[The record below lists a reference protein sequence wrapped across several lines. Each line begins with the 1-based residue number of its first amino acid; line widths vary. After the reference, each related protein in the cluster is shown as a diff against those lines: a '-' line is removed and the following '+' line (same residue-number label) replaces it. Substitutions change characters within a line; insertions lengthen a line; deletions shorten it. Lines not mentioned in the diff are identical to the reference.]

1 MSFPRFTIALLMGM
15 VLCCLMCRGDEK
27 SDKLIKA
34 VKEDNW
40 NFVEQLIK
48 DGANPNALTGDPLIF
63 EAAMVERNFLIW
75 MLLQQGISVESSPQ
89 GHKDAT
95 PLTVAVSNG
104 HLETVELLLGYNAT
118 INSKAIG
125 LAKFS
130 HQTEILNLFNQVSRD
145 SSKRKKLRQKYDQLY
160 QAKLKESVPARKP
173 IEIAEICG
181 IKFGQIL
188 TQDISK
194 KIPVLEYEG
203 LDQITIYTS
212 KYRHRYETVIGNQIY
227 GIEAKSSCIFNRH
240 SAKRKV
246 IELVKTFCNKY
257 DITMDILYDDD
268 GTGVI
273 CFIYRDDNYIIDI
286 FNIYTDKVGE
296 YQVKIQIF
304 KK

>member
-1 MSFPRFTIALLMGM
+1 MLFPRSTIALFMGM
-15 VLCCLMCRGDEK
+15 VFCCLMCFGDEK

-40 NFVEQLIK
+40 NLVEQLIK
-48 DGANPNALTGDPLIF
+48 DGANPNTLTGDPLIF
-63 EAAMVERNFLIW
+63 QAAMVKRNFLIW
-75 MLLQQGISVESSPQ
+75 MLLQKGISVESGPQ

-104 HLETVELLLGYNAT
+104 HLETVELLLSYNAE

-145 SSKRKKLRQKYDQLY
+145 YSKRKKLRQKYDQLY
-160 QAKLKESVPARKP
+160 QTKLKEPVPARKP
-173 IEIAEICG
+173 IEIIEICG

-194 KIPVLEYEG
+194 KIPVLEYEE

-212 KYRHRYETVIGNQIY
+212 KYRQRYETVTGNKIY
-227 GIEAKSSCIFNRH
+227 GFEAKSSCTFNRY

-246 IELVKTFCNKY
+246 MELVKIFCNKY
-257 DITMDILYDDD
+257 NITMDILYDDD
-268 GTGVI
+268 GAGVI
-273 CFIYRDDNYIIDI
+273 CFIYRDDNYLIDI
-286 FNIYTDKVGE
+286 FNICTDKIGE

>member
-1 MSFPRFTIALLMGM
+1 M
-15 VLCCLMCRGDEK
+15 
-27 SDKLIKA
+27 
-34 VKEDNW
+34 
-40 NFVEQLIK
+40 
-48 DGANPNALTGDPLIF
+48 
-63 EAAMVERNFLIW
+63 
-75 MLLQQGISVESSPQ
+75 
-89 GHKDAT
+89 
-95 PLTVAVSNG
+95 
-104 HLETVELLLGYNAT
+104 
-118 INSKAIG
+118 
-125 LAKFS
+125 
-130 HQTEILNLFNQVSRD
+130 
-145 SSKRKKLRQKYDQLY
+145 
-160 QAKLKESVPARKP
+160 KESVPARKP